1 MKQWFL
7 TVLCVFSVGCYPISP
22 LNPFLIENIGRELI
36 QEEDG
41 TEIIILFHDD
51 DTRC

>member
-1 MKQWFL
+1 MFL
-7 TVLCVFSVGCYPISP
+7 VGCFPISP
-22 LNPFLIENIGRELI
+22 LDPFLMKNIGRELI